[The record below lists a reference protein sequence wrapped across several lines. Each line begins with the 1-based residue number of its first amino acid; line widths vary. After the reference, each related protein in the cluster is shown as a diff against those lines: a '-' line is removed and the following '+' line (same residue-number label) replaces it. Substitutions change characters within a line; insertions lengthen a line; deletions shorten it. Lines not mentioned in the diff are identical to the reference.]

1 MMDDAR
7 MAVVMGLIMH
17 GGNAKGQAYQ
27 AIQFAKEGNFEEAQK
42 ALDLANQ
49 ELKEAHDVQTDML
62 TKEAQGEH
70 TEIDLYMVH
79 GQDHLMNAITFR
91 DMAIELIELMKR
103 VAELEA

>member
-1 MMDDAR
+1 MNDER
-7 MAVVMGLIMH
+7 MTVVMGLIMH

-27 AIQFAKEGNFEEAQK
+27 AIQLAKEGKFDEAD
-42 ALDLANQ
+42 AAMALANQ

-79 GQDHLMNAITFR
+79 GQDNLMNALTFR
-91 DMAIELIELMKR
+91 DMAIELIALMKR
-103 VAELEA
+103 VAELEK

>member
-1 MMDDAR
+1 MNDER
-7 MAVVMGLIMH
+7 MTVVMGLIMH

-27 AIQFAKEGNFEEAQK
+27 AIQLAKEGKFDEAD
-42 ALDLANQ
+42 AAMALANQ

-79 GQDHLMNAITFR
+79 RQDHLMNALTFR
-91 DMAIELIELMKR
+91 DMAIELIALMKR
-103 VAELEA
+103 VAELEK